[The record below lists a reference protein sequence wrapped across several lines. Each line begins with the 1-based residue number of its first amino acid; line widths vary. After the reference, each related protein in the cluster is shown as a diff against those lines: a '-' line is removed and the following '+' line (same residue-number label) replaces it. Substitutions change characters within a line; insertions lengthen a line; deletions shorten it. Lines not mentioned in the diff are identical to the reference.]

1 MAPADGEDL
10 DLEGALGAAI
20 DEQLG
25 VTDKAEPQAKVK
37 DDPFPRAENMPDK
50 AAKEDEPAEYV
61 REGRRFVRKN
71 GKETDV
77 GAVEAPK
84 EGAEPAAPKESAP
97 LWFKNEYG
105 EWEKLHPDFR
115 KALTQ
120 REKDFA
126 QGIEKHSTAAKAWEP
141 INEALKP
148 HMQELAAAGSN
159 PQQYVGQLIEADK
172 YLRADPIQAL
182 NWLAQSYLGQSWDIR
197 AVAEWMDQQGVQP
210 QKIDPVQQKLQ
221 SLEQELAQLK
231 QAPVRQQQE
240 SINKTVSEWSRDK
253 PHFADLERIMMGQ
266 IQADPEVRERFRANP
281 VATLDSLYEQASWAH
296 PVIRERILADQRKK
310 EVERARANS
319 LGTREQSHV
328 NGAARNTPKMSI
340 EDELSSLLDGAV

>member
-1 MAPADGEDL
+1 MAPIDGEEL

-25 VTDKAEPQAKVK
+25 VTEKAEPQAKAK
-37 DDPFPRAENMPDK
+37 DDPFPKSEDIR
-50 AAKEDEPAEYV
+50 AAKDEEPAEYV

-77 GAVEAPK
+77 GAAEAPK
-84 EGAEPAAPKESAP
+84 EGAEPPAAKEAAP

-141 INEALKP
+141 INEALRP

-172 YLRADPIQAL
+172 YLRKDPVQAL
-182 NWLAQSYLGQSWDIR
+182 NWLAQNYLGQGWDIR
-197 AVAEWMDQQGVQP
+197 ALADWMDQQGVQT
-210 QKIDPVQQKLQ
+210 QKIDPVKQE
-221 SLEQELAQLK
+221 LEQLRQQVQNLS

-240 SINKTVSEWSRDK
+240 AINKTVSEWSRDK

-266 IQADPEVRERFRANP
+266 IQADPEVRDRFRANP

-296 PVIRERILADQRKK
+296 PVIRERILADQRKA
-310 EVERARANS
+310 EVQRARANS
-319 LGTREQSHV
+319 LGTREQSHT
-328 NGAARNTPKMSI
+328 NGQARSTPKMSL
-340 EDELSSLLDGAV
+340 EDEIGSLIDGMI